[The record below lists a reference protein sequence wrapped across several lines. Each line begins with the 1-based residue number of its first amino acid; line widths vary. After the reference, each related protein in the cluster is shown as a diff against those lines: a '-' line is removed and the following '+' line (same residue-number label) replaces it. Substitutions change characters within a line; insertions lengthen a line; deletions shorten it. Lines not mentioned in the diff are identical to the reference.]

1 MATSSK
7 SSFHIDWRRALLPLS
22 LLALVLLY
30 FFFGVPIWALAVLT
44 LWIPLYYLVYPSY
57 VRKRWSQFDKEF
69 AQKFQ
74 KGQYKQLLEVY
85 RDQWFLRKFG
95 PKAEMLG
102 KLALI
107 YSAMDKY
114 REAEQALERALDH
127 AGPGQK
133 QRLFFNLANVKFELS
148 KYEDAEQIYRALKK
162 GTPYAHSARTHLAL
176 IDLKRGRHVDKAR
189 KLLADARDNASGA
202 TRERIDRVLETVD
215 R

>member
-7 SSFHIDWRRALLPLS
+7 SGLQIDWRRALLPLS

-30 FFFGVPIWALAVLT
+30 FFFRVPIWLLALFT

-69 AQKFQ
+69 AAKFQ
-74 KGQYKQLLEVY
+74 KGQYKELLELY

-127 AGPGQK
+127 AQPGQQ

-162 GTPYAHSARTHLAL
+162 GTPYSHSARTHLAML
-176 IDLKRGRHVDKAR
+176 DLKRGRHVDKAR
-189 KLLADARDNASGA
+189 KLLQNERQNASGA
-202 TRERIDRVLETVD
+202 TRERIDRVLGSAS

>member
-1 MATSSK
+1 MATSS
-7 SSFHIDWRRALLPLS
+7 SIQIDWQRAMLPLS
-22 LLALVLLY
+22 LLVLVLAY
-30 FFFGVPIWALAVLT
+30 FIFSVPLWVLALFT
-44 LWIPLYYLVYPSY
+44 MWIPVYYLVYPSY
-57 VRKRWSQFDKEF
+57 LRKKWGEFDKEF
-69 AQKFQ
+69 AGKFQ
-74 KGQYKQLLEVY
+74 KGQYKELLEMY
-85 RDQWFLRKFG
+85 REQWFLRKFG

-107 YSAMDKY
+107 YSAMEKY

-176 IDLKRGRHVDKAR
+176 IDLKRGRHIEQAR
-189 KLLADARDNASGA
+189 ELLAGARESASGA
-202 TRERIDRVLETVD
+202 TRERIDRVLAAVD